1 MAVYSIAI
9 KLFASFMPRHILKQA
24 PNTLSVINKIVVT
37 CTLPKAMVINSLVSG
52 VFLGGKNKTPA
63 LVKNPFFH
71 YKLISEHNFM

>member
-37 CTLPKAMVINSLVSG
+37 SPEAMVINSLVSG
-52 VFLGGKNKTPA
+52 VFLRGKNKTPA

-71 YKLISEHNFM
+71 YKLLSEHNFM